1 MELRVDQF
9 LITSDRYQYVLYE
22 LRKPTGAGA
31 KNEESQIHLGYYTSI
46 EPIFH
51 RMLERGVKE
60 STATDLKE
68 LIEVIR
74 GQRLFIRKASNAIIE
89 AILQMPRSELPEAD
103 PRPKDLNELIEEE
116 SASSEPDGIMTPNPK
131 KRAAKNIPAPK
142 PKPEPDEP
150 GETAPEQPPAAEPR
164 KQRGKRGPS
173 LSDKLK
179 KVKRKP

>member
-51 RMLERGVKE
+51 KMLERGVKE
-60 STATDLKE
+60 STVTDLKE

-74 GQRLFIRKASNAIIE
+74 GQRLFVRKASNAIIE
-89 AILQMPRSELPEAD
+89 AILQMPRSELPEVN
-103 PRPKDLNELIEEE
+103 PKPKDLNELIKEE
-116 SASSEPDGIMTPNPK
+116 SISSEPDGIMIPNPK
-131 KRAAKNIPAPK
+131 KKVTVKPSPAPESEQAPPESVE
-142 PKPEPDEP
+142 PK
-150 GETAPEQPPAAEPR
+150 